1 VQATDPIAVEP
12 EDFSLFGLLENFAYT
27 LLCCGG
33 LLWFGLQSYS
43 GPVAGLIVFL
53 AAPWLFYSALRF
65 AIRPAERKW
74 RGARLALWLCSITA
88 VVVAQNWYAY
98 AARQNAEEMVV
109 KVRAYR
115 TAKGAWPRR
124 LEDLGL
130 DSAQALRESGLRY
143 ATPEGQARLTY
154 RSTWTPMDYHSYDFA
169 GGTWTFVQAR

>member
-1 VQATDPIAVEP
+1 MQATDPIAVEQ
-12 EDFSLFGLLENFAYT
+12 EDVSLSGLLENFAYT
-27 LLCCGG
+27 LLCCGA
-33 LLWFGLQSYS
+33 LLWFGLLSYP
-43 GPVAGLIVFL
+43 GLLPALIVFL
-53 AAPWLFYSALRF
+53 AAPWLLYSALRC

-88 VVVAQNWYAY
+88 VVVAQNWYAC
-98 AARQNAEEMVV
+98 AARQNAEEMVI

-115 TAKGAWPRR
+115 AAKGAWPRR
-124 LEDLGL
+124 LEDLGV

-143 ATPEGQARLTY
+143 VAPEGQARLTY